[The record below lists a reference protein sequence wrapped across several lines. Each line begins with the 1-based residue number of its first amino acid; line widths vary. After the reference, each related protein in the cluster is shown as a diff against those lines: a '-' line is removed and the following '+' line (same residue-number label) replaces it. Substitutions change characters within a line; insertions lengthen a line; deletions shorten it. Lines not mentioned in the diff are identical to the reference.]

1 MAGKKKGRN
10 HYTTEQFI
18 KAIPGTGGIIT
29 TIAKKVGCD
38 WYTAKKFITQY
49 ATVQTAYQAERETVK
64 DHVENALIIEA
75 KEGESWA
82 VKYYLSTQA
91 KDRGYAERQEIDLT
105 SDGESLGKAL
115 EGLLSKSYGNSKS

>member
-1 MAGKKKGRN
+1 MAKGKKGN

-49 ATVQTAYQAERETVK
+49 ATVQAAYQAERETVK
-64 DHVENALIIEA
+64 DDVESALIVGA
-75 KEGESWA
+75 KGGEPWA

-91 KDRGYAERQEIDLT
+91 KDRGYAEKQEIDLV
-105 SDGESLGKAL
+105 SGGESLGVVL
-115 EGLLSKSYGNSKS
+115 DRLLQKSYEDNSD

>member
-1 MAGKKKGRN
+1 MAGKKLGRN

-29 TIAKKVGCD
+29 AVAKKVGCD
-38 WYTAKKFITQY
+38 WYTAKKYITHY

-64 DHVENALIIEA
+64 DEVETALIVEA
-75 KEGESWA
+75 KGGESWA

-91 KDRGYAERQEIDLT
+91 KDRGYSEKQEIDLV
-105 SDGESLGKAL
+105 SGGESLSSVLDK
-115 EGLLSKSYGNSKS
+115 LLSKSYEDS